1 MQIPY
6 SVSKLNK
13 YSIVIPTVI
22 TTQTV
27 CVCVC
32 VCACA
37 CVCAHV
43 CARVCVRVCVC
54 LHSYMHAHTCTCR
67 SPWTQ
72 IIKARTWG
80 AISYVLCLVTQSRPN
95 LCNPMDCSPSVPSV
109 HGDSPGKN
117 TGVGCPSPGIFAIQV
132 LNPRCLCLLHW
143 QASSLPII
151 TPGKPYEHVY
161 RSFILF
167 YKEKLY
173 VI

>member
-32 VCACA
+32 
-37 CVCAHV
+37 V

-117 TGVGCPSPGIFAIQV
+117 TGMGSM
-132 LNPRCLCLLHW
+132 
-143 QASSLPII
+143 ASSRESSQPRDLTQVSCIAGGFVNVWAI
-151 TPGKPYEHVY
+151 RESISCRNG
-161 RSFILF
+161 
-167 YKEKLY
+167 
-173 VI
+173 